1 MAASNVVKA
10 SIATVLLQINNIDS
24 ESEEDELMLSMAIR
38 QMEDDFKVKRR
49 RIEKIENFVEVTV
62 PLYNPSDF
70 KQHFRL
76 TKASFEILIN
86 KLYQLLQKTKNV
98 SDPGRRPILPE
109 KQLLC
114 CLWTMANQESFRGIG
129 DRFNISRRTSWNIC
143 NKVVDALL
151 KLNEKE
157 KICWP
162 SQQDAKN
169 TIKYFFSGTGFPG
182 IVG

>member
-49 RIEKIENFVEVTV
+49 RIEKIENFVEVTLS
-62 PLYNPSDF
+62 LYNPSDF

-86 KLYQLLQKTKNV
+86 KLYQLLQTKKYKRSRQTTNITRKT
-98 SDPGRRPILPE
+98 IT
-109 KQLLC
+109 LL
-114 CLWTMANQESFRGIG
+114 LMDDGK
-129 DRFNISRRTSWNIC
+129 SRIIQRHW
-143 NKVVDALL
+143 
-151 KLNEKE
+151 
-157 KICWP
+157 
-162 SQQDAKN
+162 
-169 TIKYFFSGTGFPG
+169 
-182 IVG
+182 